1 MRKSSPR
8 TCATGI
14 LKFKIIDRIRIHK
27 RGREMPIATLD
38 EQSMDDAMD
47 ALFAKDGHWQE
58 APPAGQQPEQA
69 LQQRQFFDALQACV
83 DRQTDKI
90 GRVFM
95 MRERLEQEV
104 EDICTELGITSINCG
119 VMLYRARMQ
128 LRERLGRHWFQEKA
142 GKTISIARKSRVCR
156 ATGRIRR
163 CLRANVRACVCI
175 W

>member
-14 LKFKIIDRIRIHK
+14 LKFKIIDRIRVRIRIRK

-47 ALFAKDGHWQE
+47 DAITALCAKDGHWQE

-69 LQQRQFFDALQACV
+69 LQQRQFFDSLQACV
-83 DRQTDKI
+83 DPLPDKI

-95 MRERLEQEV
+95 MREWLEQEV
-104 EDICTELGITSINCG
+104 EDMCTALGITSINCG
-119 VMLYRARMQ
+119 VMLDRARLQ
-128 LRERLGRHWFQEKA
+128 WRERLGRHWFQEKA
-142 GKTISIARKSRVCR
+142 
-156 ATGRIRR
+156 
-163 CLRANVRACVCI
+163 
-175 W
+175 